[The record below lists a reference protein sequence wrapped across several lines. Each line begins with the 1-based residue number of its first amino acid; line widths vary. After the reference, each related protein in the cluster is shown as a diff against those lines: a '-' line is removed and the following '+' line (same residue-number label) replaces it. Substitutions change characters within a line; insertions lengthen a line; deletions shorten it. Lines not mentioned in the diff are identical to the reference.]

1 MADVDRFCQ
10 TCSVLCLALSERQ
23 NHNVC
28 QHWAPRG
35 WGCRVLNGAV
45 CETGWLGLECECVCA
60 QGCVVAWTLAELASP
75 TVADS
80 GSSKY
85 ACLMRENRE
94 LKKHRKLK
102 PEREQLKQIKN
113 IQPFLAGKVK
123 CLIKRVYCIVRHY
136 ISSYVKHMYDD
147 GVTHDLRSAE
157 RWALCFH
164 HKDQPSSHPSCSAVT
179 LQTYLAPP
187 EGKKSQQYHFPTSV

>member
-1 MADVDRFCQ
+1 MADVDRLCQ
-10 TCSVLCLALSERQ
+10 ACSVLCLALSEHQ

-45 CETGWLGLECECVCA
+45 CETGWVGLEWDVLRA
-60 QGCVVAWTLAELASP
+60 VWWRGLLLSLHPP
-75 TVADS
+75 TVPDS

-102 PEREQLKQIKN
+102 LEREQLKWIKN
-113 IQPFLAGKVK
+113 IQPYLAGKVK
-123 CLIKRVYCIVRHY
+123 SLIKRVYCIVRHS
-136 ISSYVKHMYDD
+136 ISSYVKHMYDN
-147 GVTHDLRSAE
+147 GITYDLRSAE
-157 RWALCFH
+157 QTVERFVFIT
-164 HKDQPSSHPSCSAVT
+164 KTSHPLTHPVQP
-179 LQTYLAPP
+179 LRLR
-187 EGKKSQQYHFPTSV
+187 HI